1 MRILAVD
8 DNETSRET
16 LRQQIESWGLTAA
29 TAGDAAAAL
38 DLMGRAVRGGKPY
51 DVVLIDGDMP
61 GTDGAQLGRAIRE
74 DPAMDGTVLMMLVSM
89 DEPVDPAGLRAMG
102 FSGHMTK
109 PVRQSQLF
117 DSIMNAIAQAAGLAG
132 AQAAQGGVD
141 AVAAATDVQTEKWRG
156 RVLLAEDNR
165 VNQIVAGEILAKAGF
180 TYDLV
185 DDGQKAVEAV
195 RRGGYDVVIL
205 DCQMPVLDG
214 FEAAQAIRADELAG
228 AGGRRVPIVALTAN
242 AIKGDRERCM
252 AAGMDAYCSKPVD
265 ARRLV
270 ETIESL
276 LVEVGATTVP
286 EVESL
291 AGEIAATQAS
301 EGCETPLDVDA
312 LFGRCMSSAAIARQV
327 LDEFER
333 QAIADLQRLRE
344 SVIAGDAPGTARV
357 AHALKG
363 AAGVATADGMR
374 RVATDLERLGREGNL
389 SAAATLLPQLEA
401 EVSRCVEYL
410 PEARA
415 AMDGR

>member
-1 MRILAVD
+1 
-8 DNETSRET
+8 
-16 LRQQIESWGLTAA
+16 
-29 TAGDAAAAL
+29 
-38 DLMGRAVRGGKPY
+38 
-51 DVVLIDGDMP
+51 
-61 GTDGAQLGRAIRE
+61 
-74 DPAMDGTVLMMLVSM
+74 MDGTVLMMLVSM

-117 DSIMNAIAQAAGLAG
+117 DSIMNAIASAAGLAG
-132 AQAAQGGVD
+132 TRAVPGGV
-141 AVAAATDVQTEKWRG
+141 VATASAESGQTDKRRG

-195 RRGGYDVVIL
+195 RGGGYDVVIL

-363 AAGVATADGMR
+363 AAGVATADGVR